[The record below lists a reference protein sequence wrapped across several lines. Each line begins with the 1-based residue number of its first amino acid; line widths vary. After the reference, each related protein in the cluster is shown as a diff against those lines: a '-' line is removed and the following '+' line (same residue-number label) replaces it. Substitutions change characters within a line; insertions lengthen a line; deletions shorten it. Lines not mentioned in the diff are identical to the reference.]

1 MSRVTARL
9 SLLALSLSVALGTAV
24 AVGTAVLADDENKS
38 SRDLRDVIPSAIS
51 PEAHAIFERLLPAAR
66 QRRLT
71 QKYPTTPEEFDSN
84 YAEVLARAEAQTKPL
99 LEALGV
105 ATADLKMGGV
115 GVLETKPPGYQD
127 DGTVLI
133 RVHGGGFI
141 QDSARSSAG
150 GDAMMAIVT
159 GKRILSVD
167 YTVAPRGKWALVTDQ
182 VMAVYK
188 AVLAERYPPGSI
200 GMFGDSAGGNIV
212 PASILKL
219 RDQGLPMPGAVV
231 LLSPCVD
238 LGLSG
243 DTETTLR
250 EADPALPNQAAVNAG
265 FKAYADPA
273 DWKNP
278 YVSPIYG
285 DFTKGFPP
293 VLLQVGTREILLS
306 DSVRFYHAVKS
317 AGGKAELDVYE
328 GMTHVFQSY
337 MKDTPEQKAAYA
349 EIKRFWSSYLTP
361 RTSRLRSAG
370 QR

>member
-1 MSRVTARL
+1 MKIRRV
-9 SLLALSLSVALGTAV
+9 SLLAILCSGLVAGVPAWGEEGV
-24 AVGTAVLADDENKS
+24 AAQP
-38 SRDLRDVIPSAIS
+38 DLREVIPSAIS
-51 PEAHAIFERLLPAAR
+51 PEAHAIFERMLPIVAK
-66 QRRLT
+66 RRLT
-71 QKYPTTPEEFDSN
+71 QKIPKTLEEFDAN
-84 YAEVLARAEAQTKPL
+84 YAEVLAHAQAQTEPFLKTT
-99 LEALGV
+99 GV
-105 ATADLKMGGV
+105 ANADLKMGGV
-115 GVLETKPPGYQD
+115 GVLETKPPHYKD

-150 GDAMMAIVT
+150 GDAMMALAT

-182 VMAVYK
+182 VVAVYK
-188 AVLAERYPPGSI
+188 AVLAQGYEARSI

-212 PASILKL
+212 QASILKL
-219 RDQGLPMPGAVV
+219 RNQGLPMPGAVV

-238 LGLSG
+238 LNLIG
-243 DTETTLR
+243 DTEVTLKD
-250 EADPALPNQAAVNAG
+250 ADPALPNQQALIAG
-265 FKAYADPA
+265 FTAYADPA

-306 DSVRFYHAVKS
+306 DSVRFYRAIKA
-317 AGGKAELDVYE
+317 AGGEAQLDVYE

-337 MKDTPEQKAAYA
+337 MMNTPEQKAAYA
-349 EIKRFWSSYLTP
+349 EIQHFWSRHLA
-361 RTSRLRSAG
+361 RG
-370 QR
+370 K

>member
-1 MSRVTARL
+1 MKIRGAT
-9 SLLALSLSVALGTAV
+9 LLAIFCSCLAGVPASGEDSVAPQ
-24 AVGTAVLADDENKS
+24 S
-38 SRDLRDVIPSAIS
+38 DLREVIPSAIS
-51 PEAHAIFERLLPAAR
+51 PEAHAIFERMLPIVAK
-66 QRRLT
+66 QRLT
-71 QKYPTTPEEFDSN
+71 QKIPKTLEEFDAN
-84 YAEVLARAEAQTKPL
+84 YAEILARAQAQTEPFLKTT
-99 LEALGV
+99 GV
-105 ATADLKMGGV
+105 ANSDLKMGGV
-115 GVLETKPPGYQD
+115 GVLETKPPHYKD

-150 GDAMMAIVT
+150 GDAMMALAT

-182 VMAVYK
+182 VVAVYK
-188 AVLAERYPPGSI
+188 AVLAQGYKARSI

-219 RDQGLPMPGAVV
+219 RNQGLPMPGAVV

-238 LGLSG
+238 LNLIG
-243 DTETTLR
+243 DTEVTLR
-250 EADPALPNQAAVNAG
+250 DADPALPNQEALIAG
-265 FKAYADPA
+265 FTAYADPA
-273 DWKNP
+273 DWKNQ

-306 DSVRFYHAVKS
+306 DSVRFYRAIKA
-317 AGGKAELDVYE
+317 AGGEAELDVYE

-337 MKDTPEQKAAYA
+337 MRNTPEQKAAYA
-349 EIKRFWSSYLTP
+349 EIQHFWSRHLAP
-361 RTSRLRSAG
+361 RRHRA
-370 QR
+370 

>member
-1 MSRVTARL
+1 MNSRWAGILAPVCA
-9 SLLALSLSVALGTAV
+9 SLFGLPA
-24 AVGTAVLADDENKS
+24 LADGAIQPQQ
-38 SRDLRDVIPSAIS
+38 DLRDVIPLAIS
-51 PEAHAIFERLLPAAR
+51 PEAHAIFEKLLPLAD

-71 QKYPTTPEEFDSN
+71 QKFPSTLAEFDAN
-84 YAEVLARAEAQTKPL
+84 YAQVLERASAQTEPL
-99 LEALGV
+99 LKALGV
-105 ATADLKMGGV
+105 ATTDLHLGGV
-115 GVLETKPPGYQD
+115 GVLETKPPNYQD

-141 QDSARSSAG
+141 QDSARSAAG
-150 GDAMMAIVT
+150 GDAMMALVT

-167 YTVAPRGKWALVTDQ
+167 YTVAPRGKWPLVTDQ
-182 VMAVYK
+182 VVAVYK
-188 AVLAERYPPGSI
+188 AVLAERYRPSSV

-238 LGLSG
+238 LNLIG
-243 DTETTLR
+243 DTGTTLR
-250 EADPALPNQAAVNAG
+250 NADPALPNQEAISAG
-265 FKAYADPA
+265 FMAYADPA

-306 DSVRFYHAVKS
+306 DSVRFYRAVKT
-317 AGGKAELDVYE
+317 AGGEAELDVYE
-328 GMTHVFQSY
+328 GMTHVFQAY
-337 MKDTPEQKAAYA
+337 MQNTPEQKAAYA
-349 EIKRFWSSYLTP
+349 EIKRFWSRHLATGKSP
-361 RTSRLRSAG
+361 H
-370 QR
+370 